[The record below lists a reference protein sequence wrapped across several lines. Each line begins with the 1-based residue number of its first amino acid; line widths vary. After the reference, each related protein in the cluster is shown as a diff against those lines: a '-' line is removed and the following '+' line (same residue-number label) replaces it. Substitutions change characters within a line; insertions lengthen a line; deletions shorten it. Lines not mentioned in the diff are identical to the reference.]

1 MINFNKVEN
10 RRCVRNRILVHII
23 KVIGEKKVGLT
34 GGGEKLEF
42 LKNLKQQVTMI
53 LSYK

>member
-10 RRCVRNRILVHII
+10 WRCVRNRILAHII
-23 KVIGEKKVGLT
+23 KVIGEKGGLT
-34 GGGEKLEF
+34 GGGEKPVL
-42 LKNLKQQVTMI
+42 LKYLKQQVRMI